1 MSIRPEEVSSILR
14 RELERYK
21 PQLEMADVGTVLQVG
36 DGIARV
42 YGMANCAAGEL
53 VRFSGDV
60 YGMAFNLEEDNV
72 GVMLLGEDE
81 EVGEGDRVETTGRV
95 VDVPVGPALRGR
107 VIDPL
112 GRPLDGGDP
121 VAAEKRRPIEGPA
134 PGVVDRLPVLE
145 PLQTGLKAIDAM
157 IPIGRGQR
165 ELIIGDRQTGKTA
178 IVVDAIINQRET
190 DVQCIYVVIGQ
201 KLSTVAQVVDKLQQY
216 DAMRY
221 TTVVAA
227 TANDSAAL
235 QYIAPY
241 AGCAIGEEIM
251 YGGGH
256 ALIAYD
262 DLSKHAQAYRQVSL
276 LMRRPPGREA
286 YPGDIFNLH
295 SRLLERAAKLSD
307 ALGGGSLTALPVIET
322 QAGDYAAYIPT
333 NLISITDGQ
342 IYLEPDLFYAGVR
355 PAINVGISVSRVGGK
370 AQNRAMYNVAGSL
383 KLDLAVYREYAAFAQ
398 FATDLDAASQA
409 VLRRGERM
417 VEALKQGQYAPMHV
431 TDQIIIIFAGVRGH
445 LDAIDPAEIQR
456 LEPELIK
463 FVRERHPEI
472 VAELDTRADLTEDVE
487 QGLERAVK
495 EFVENWPATGK
506 QADSSETGAERQEL
520 SDAAQ

>member
-1 MSIRPEEVSSILR
+1 
-14 RELERYK
+14 
-21 PQLEMADVGTVLQVG
+21 
-36 DGIARV
+36 
-42 YGMANCAAGEL
+42 
-53 VRFSGDV
+53 
-60 YGMAFNLEEDNV
+60 
-72 GVMLLGEDE
+72 
-81 EVGEGDRVETTGRV
+81 
-95 VDVPVGPALRGR
+95 
-107 VIDPL
+107 
-112 GRPLDGGDP
+112 
-121 VAAEKRRPIEGPA
+121 
-134 PGVVDRLPVLE
+134 
-145 PLQTGLKAIDAM
+145 
-157 IPIGRGQR
+157 
-165 ELIIGDRQTGKTA
+165 
-178 IVVDAIINQRET
+178 
-190 DVQCIYVVIGQ
+190 
-201 KLSTVAQVVDKLQQY
+201 
-216 DAMRY
+216 
-221 TTVVAA
+221 VVAA

-251 YGGGH
+251 YSGGH

-295 SRLLERAAKLSD
+295 SRLLERGAKLSD
-307 ALGGGSLTALPVIET
+307 ALGGGSLTALPIVET

-342 IYLEPDLFYAGVR
+342 IYLEADLFYGGVR

-383 KLDLAVYREYAAFAQ
+383 KLDLAAYREYAAFAQ

-417 VEALKQGQYAPMHV
+417 VEVLKQDQYAPMHV
-431 TDQIIIIFAGVRGH
+431 TDQIIIIFAGIRGY
-445 LDAIDPAEIQR
+445 LDAIDPAEIR
-456 LEPELIK
+456 PLEPEFIK

-472 VAELDTRADLTEDVE
+472 VAELDEQAELTEDVE
-487 QGLERAVK
+487 QGLERAAK
-495 EFVENWPATGK
+495 GFLESRPTAGE
-506 QADSSETGAERQEL
+506 QADAGETGAEGREL

>member
-1 MSIRPEEVSSILR
+1 MPIRPEEVSSILKQ
-14 RELERYK
+14 ELERYK

-42 YGMANCAAGEL
+42 YGLANCAAGEL
-53 VRFSGDV
+53 LKFPATDADHEDT

-72 GVMLLGEDE
+72 GVMLMGEDE
-81 EVGEGDRVETTGRV
+81 DVSEGDRVETTGRV
-95 VDVPVGPALRGR
+95 MDVPVGPALRGR

-121 VAAEKRRPIEGPA
+121 IAVDERRPIEGLA
-134 PGVVDRLPVLE
+134 PGVVDRMPVGE

-178 IVVDAIINQRET
+178 IVTDAIINQR
-190 DVQCIYVVIGQ
+190 DSGVQCIYVAIGQ
-201 KLSTVAQVVDKLQQY
+201 KLSTVAQVIDQLREY
-216 DAMRY
+216 DAMQY
-221 TTVVAA
+221 TTVVCA
-227 TANDSAAL
+227 TANDPAAL

-241 AGCAIGEEIM
+241 AGCAIGEAIRDS
-251 YGGGH
+251 GGH

-262 DLSKHAQAYRQVSL
+262 DLSKHSQAYRQISL

-295 SRLLERAAKLSD
+295 SRLLERAAKL
-307 ALGGGSLTALPVIET
+307 AEAHGAGSLTALPIIET

-342 IYLEPDLFYAGVR
+342 IYLEPDLFYGGVR
-355 PAINVGISVSRVGGK
+355 PAVNVGISVSRVGGK
-370 AQNRAMYNVAGSL
+370 AQSRGMYNVAGSL
-383 KLDLAVYREYAAFAQ
+383 KLDLASYREYAAFAQ
-398 FATDLDAASQA
+398 FASDLDEASQA

-417 VEALKQGQYAPMHV
+417 VEVLKQDQYEPMHV
-431 TDQIIIIFAGVRGH
+431 TDQVIIIFAGVKGH
-445 LDAIDPAEIQR
+445 LDDVDPGEIR
-456 LEPELIK
+456 GLEPDLIK
-463 FVRERHPEI
+463 FVRERHPE
-472 VAELDTRADLTEDVE
+472 VAAELDSIVEYTDEIE
-487 QGLERAVK
+487 QGLERAVS
-495 EFVENWPATGK
+495 EFMAQWK
-506 QADSSETGAERQEL
+506 
-520 SDAAQ
+520 AAQAQDETDKEPEAQ